1 MMTNMKRLL
10 LLCTL
15 LISFNSFANDFL
27 DAAAAYERGDHT
39 TALTLSKKLAE
50 QGYASAQFLLGSMYK
65 NGKGTPQN
73 YKAAIKWYTKA
84 AEQGE
89 VKAQY
94 NLGRM
99 YQNGHGTPQDYKE
112 AIKWWT
118 KAAEQGEVHAQFN
131 LGVAYARGAG
141 TPQDYVMAHM
151 LWNIAAAN
159 GDEGAKSNRNEV
171 EGMMTPNQIE
181 QAQQLAKE
189 WMKKY

>member
-1 MMTNMKRLL
+1 
-10 LLCTL
+10 
-15 LISFNSFANDFL
+15 
-27 DAAAAYERGDHT
+27 
-39 TALTLSKKLAE
+39 
-50 QGYASAQFLLGSMYK
+50 
-65 NGKGTPQN
+65 
-73 YKAAIKWYTKA
+73 
-84 AEQGE
+84 
-89 VKAQY
+89 
-94 NLGRM
+94 M

-118 KAAEQGEVHAQFN
+118 KAAEQGDVHAQFN

-159 GDEGAKSNRNEV
+159 GDEGAKSNRDEV

-181 QAQQLAKE
+181 QARQLAKE